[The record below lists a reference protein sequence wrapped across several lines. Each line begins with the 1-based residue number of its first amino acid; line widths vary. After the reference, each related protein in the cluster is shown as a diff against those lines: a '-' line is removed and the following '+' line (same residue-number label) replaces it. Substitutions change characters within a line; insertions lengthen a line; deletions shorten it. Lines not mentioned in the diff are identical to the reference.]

1 MIMPIQQN
9 VVFKGVENSSSKN
22 NEFTG
27 SMNSA
32 RSVRGDY
39 AAAVQNV
46 LNIQQSTMAKN
57 DAHTGKKIDTI
68 T

>member
-27 SMNSA
+27 SI
-32 RSVRGDY
+32 RGDY

-68 T
+68 A